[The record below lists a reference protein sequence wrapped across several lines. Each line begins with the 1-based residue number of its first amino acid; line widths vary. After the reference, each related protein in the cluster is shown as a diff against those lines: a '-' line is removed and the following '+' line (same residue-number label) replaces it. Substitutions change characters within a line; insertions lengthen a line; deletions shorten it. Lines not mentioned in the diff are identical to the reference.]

1 MQDKFSITRRK
12 VLVGASAAAGLAL
25 LPASVSAQ
33 GLGLGSIL
41 GKASDS
47 ALDQLAQPGAFYND
61 EDVRIGLPIIGK
73 PRRGLFGSLFNVG
86 SKLGILDGIT
96 RKINDAAGAA
106 AGEAKP
112 IFRAAI
118 DNLSFS
124 DVPGIV
130 RDKEGGT
137 QYLRTSANDELH
149 TKVSPLVDTALTEVG
164 VYEQFDGLAE
174 EHRFIRDAGL
184 NRESINKSVTDQA
197 LDGIFAYM
205 GREERKFRDNPLGN
219 IGKTL
224 GDLLN

>member
-1 MQDKFSITRRK
+1 MKDQFLITRRK
-12 VLVGASAAAGLAL
+12 ALVGASATAALAL
-25 LPASVSAQ
+25 FPASVSAQ

-61 EDVRIGLPIIGK
+61 EDVRIGLPIVGK
-73 PRRGLFGSLFNVG
+73 PSRGLFGSLFNVG

-118 DNLSFS
+118 DDLSFS

-130 RDKEGGT
+130 RDKEGGSK
-137 QYLRTSANDELH
+137 YLRTSANDELH